1 MTDLFRFVLIIKGLN
16 MQYLQIGKLAT
27 LVAFSLSLAAC
38 AELTNGLQAVNTTLA
53 GINSGTNSSS
63 GTATTTIAMPDKVTS
78 QYEVRNLRLTQETVS
93 DLTSVHFKGQA
104 YNKTK
109 KNLRISIKVPIYDQ
123 KGNHGGYVRSEFTI
137 PPNERIGIDTSD
149 PYSINLSKGEKL
161 NTTKATYRVEVF

>member
-38 AELTNGLQAVNTTLA
+38 AELTNGLQAVNTLA
-53 GINSGTNSSS
+53 GINSGTDSS
-63 GTATTTIAMPDKVTS
+63 GTTPNTIAMPDKVTS

-109 KNLRISIKVPIYDQ
+109 KNLRISIKVPVYDQ
-123 KGNHGGYVRSEFTI
+123 KGYNAGYVRSEFTI
-137 PPNERIGIDTSD
+137 PPNERVGIDTSD
-149 PYSINLSKGEKL
+149 PYSINPSKGEKL
-161 NTTKATYRVEVF
+161 NTTKATYRVDVF

>member
-1 MTDLFRFVLIIKGLN
+1 
-16 MQYLQIGKLAT
+16 MQYLKFGKIF
-27 LVAFSLSLAAC
+27 VAAVLGLGLSAC
-38 AELTNGLQAVNTTLA
+38 AELTNGLHSVNGTLA
-53 GINSGTNSSS
+53 GINSGMGSASNSNVTS
-63 GTATTTIAMPDKVTS
+63 IPMPDKVTS

-123 KGNHGGYVRSEFTI
+123 KGYNAGYVRSEFTI

-149 PYSINLSKGEKL
+149 PYSINPSKGEKL
-161 NTTKATYRVEVF
+161 NTTKATYRVDVF